1 MRKRVNLVKQAK
13 KQSATKIPY
22 RIAKEDPL
30 IAEAMLD
37 ELREVFKNMAGKIV
51 VIPKGR
57 KPLTSTWVH
66 KYKTD
71 KNGKLIRVRSRCCPH
86 GYRQIAYVD
95 YHPDEVA
102 APTLSLDAAMI
113 GLSIELNRNQFTKL
127 VDVDKAFQ
135 ISDDSHTI
143 EKIYMEFPDGM
154 KKIPGQYLEIKALQ
168 GTKHG
173 AYNWHVTA
181 RRVLME
187 MGFQMA
193 VTQPCYFNKWDND
206 IFTHIRLYVDDF
218 RCSSDTEDML
228 DYYMSKLDKTKGGVF
243 PVKVLPGDYWLGM
256 EIDHDKVAG
265 TMKISMRKY
274 IAELLETYGMSDCKP
289 VATPAD
295 PYSKLK
301 KAAEGNKPNDG
312 NLPYQEVVGSLLWLA
327 RTGRPDIIY
336 AVNQCQRHVHNWD
349 DTHATAAKRILRYLK
364 GTTHLS
370 LTLRKSKDF
379 TLALYVDSDYGGE
392 PEESEFPMRS
402 TTGIIAYMHG
412 IGPIFSN
419 TVLEKTMSLS
429 TAEAEYKGVYRGT
442 KYAVSIRQFL
452 EELGFNQ
459 SEPTEIKSDNQAAIA
474 MAKQKFSGC
483 STRDVK
489 IAFHYVREQLEA
501 HETRVTYCPTENMV
515 ADIMTKALDR
525 VKFEYFRNILLNML

>member
-22 RIAKEDPL
+22 RIVKEDPL

-154 KKIPGQYLEIKALQ
+154 KKIPGHCLEIKALQ
-168 GTKHG
+168 GTKQG

-181 RRVLME
+181 RRVLIE

-193 VTQPCYFNKWDND
+193 VTQPCYFYKWDND
-206 IFTHIRLYVDDF
+206 IFTHIRLYV
-218 RCSSDTEDML
+218 C
-228 DYYMSKLDKTKGGVF
+228 G
-243 PVKVLPGDYWLGM
+243 
-256 EIDHDKVAG
+256 H
-265 TMKISMRKY
+265 
-274 IAELLETYGMSDCKP
+274 
-289 VATPAD
+289 
-295 PYSKLK
+295 
-301 KAAEGNKPNDG
+301 
-312 NLPYQEVVGSLLWLA
+312 
-327 RTGRPDIIY
+327 
-336 AVNQCQRHVHNWD
+336 
-349 DTHATAAKRILRYLK
+349 
-364 GTTHLS
+364 
-370 LTLRKSKDF
+370 
-379 TLALYVDSDYGGE
+379 
-392 PEESEFPMRS
+392 
-402 TTGIIAYMHG
+402 
-412 IGPIFSN
+412 
-419 TVLEKTMSLS
+419 
-429 TAEAEYKGVYRGT
+429 
-442 KYAVSIRQFL
+442 
-452 EELGFNQ
+452 
-459 SEPTEIKSDNQAAIA
+459 
-474 MAKQKFSGC
+474 
-483 STRDVK
+483 
-489 IAFHYVREQLEA
+489 
-501 HETRVTYCPTENMV
+501 
-515 ADIMTKALDR
+515 
-525 VKFEYFRNILLNML
+525 